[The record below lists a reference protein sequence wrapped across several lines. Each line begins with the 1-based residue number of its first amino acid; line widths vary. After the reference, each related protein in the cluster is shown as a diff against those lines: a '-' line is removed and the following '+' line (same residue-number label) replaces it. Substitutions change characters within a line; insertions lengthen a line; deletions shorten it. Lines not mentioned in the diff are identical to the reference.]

1 LGEGGRGGRQA
12 ERDGEQAAGEGGTHV
27 TGTFFA
33 SGSSLAMAGLAIG
46 KVSKPSSERR
56 AQKSEDRVSEPRSGL
71 SFSNSWP
78 EIVCEIFVSV
88 FERVD
93 HRLGFAVLAKCVSQ
107 SWGNDSQGMGNKPAR
122 PHTILTQ
129 SSYNSLDHLS

>member
-27 TGTFFA
+27 TGTFIR
-33 SGSSLAMAGLAIG
+33 SGGSFAMADLAIAE
-46 KVSKPSSERR
+46 VSQPTSEPR
-56 AQKSEDRVSEPRSGL
+56 AQKSEDRVSETRSAL

-78 EIVCEIFVSV
+78 EIVCELFVSV

-93 HRLGFAVLAKCVSQ
+93 PRLGFAVLAKCVSQ